1 MLGRFF
7 RRGKVWP
14 GFFFPRGKIYTGIL
28 FPGAILSRGSFPG
41 GSSMRGGGGN
51 SMLQH
56 RDYILLCIENYLREY
71 TESTINIIQVLILS
85 HWCQQSFKNQQ
96 HLLINFT
103 NRLFFFIENV

>member
-14 GFFFPRGKIYTGIL
+14 GFLFPRGKIYTGIL
-28 FPGAILSRGSFPG
+28 FPGAILSRAVFPG

-56 RDYILLCIENYLREY
+56 RDVYGIIRPTGVYMVHHVIRYRPVYIWYNNTGRVVY
-71 TESTINIIQVLILS
+71 TIMRPAVVYGIMRPTGVYM
-85 HWCQQSFKNQQ
+85 
-96 HLLINFT
+96 
-103 NRLFFFIENV
+103 V